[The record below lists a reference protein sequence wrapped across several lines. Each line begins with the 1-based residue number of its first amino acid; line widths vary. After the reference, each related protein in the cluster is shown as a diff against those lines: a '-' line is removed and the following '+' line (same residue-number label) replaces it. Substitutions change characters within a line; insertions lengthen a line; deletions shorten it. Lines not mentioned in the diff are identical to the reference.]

1 MNPHQRPATASPV
14 TAEAPFRVV
23 HGDPSYINVL
33 DALGAWAL
41 VSEAESSLG
50 RTAATSFK
58 HVSPAGAAV
67 AGPLDAVMAQ
77 TYGLDAGVGPA
88 TSAYVRARDADP
100 KSSYG
105 DFVAVSQPVDRE
117 LADLLARQVSDGII
131 APGFEPGVVET
142 LAKKK
147 RGKFL
152 VLEADAQFVPPS
164 DEVREVGGVRLTQPR
179 DDVALTRELLRGC
192 GGGAQLPE
200 QELDDLVLGLIVMRH
215 TQSNSV
221 AYLRDGMALGIG
233 AGQQSRID
241 CTQLA
246 GAKAETWWRR
256 RGCDATSRLTG
267 VAFVSDGALPFVD
280 NVEEAFR
287 HGVTSIAEPG
297 GSIRSGEVRD
307 ACDRLG
313 IRLVQTGVRL
323 FRH

>member
-1 MNPHQRPATASPV
+1 LV
-14 TAEAPFRVV
+14 GEA
-23 HGDPSYINVL
+23 
-33 DALGAWAL
+33 AA
-41 VSEAESSLG
+41 SLG
-50 RTAATSFK
+50 KTAATSFK
-58 HVSPAGAAV
+58 HVSPAGAAL
-67 AGPLDAVMAQ
+67 AGPLDAVMTQ
-77 TYGLDAGVGPA
+77 TYGLDAAGVGSA

-147 RGKFL
+147 RGAFL
-152 VLEADAQFVPPS
+152 VLEADPQFVPP
-164 DEVREVGGVRLTQPR
+164 DVEVREIGGMRLTQPR
-179 DDVALTRELLRGC
+179 DTVALTRELVRRC
-192 GGGAQLPE
+192 DGGAQLPE
-200 QELDDLVLGLIVMRH
+200 PAVDDLVLGLIVMRY

-221 AYLRDGMALGIG
+221 AYLRDGMALGIA

-246 GAKAETWWRR
+246 GAKAQTWWRR
-256 RGCDATSRLTG
+256 RDCAATGTLTD

-280 NVEEAFR
+280 NVEEAAR

-313 IRLVQTGVRL
+313 ISLVQTGVRL